1 MKEQPT
7 FRTIAGGIY
16 EDLVNQVATHL
27 WGEKPTTDD
36 EQGTCLDMLN
46 IYESMKDI
54 ADGIAFKIPLDGV
67 YDVYIDAENHALS
80 KVVPVVMGVASPV
93 AKMRTVQL
101 SHEDIETINAAL
113 QFAHDHQLKVVAEN
127 RKILGEEVTQEILSN
142 AYRYLDAQSVF
153 DGERDI

>member
-1 MKEQPT
+1 
-7 FRTIAGGIY
+7 
-16 EDLVNQVATHL
+16 
-27 WGEKPTTDD
+27 
-36 EQGTCLDMLN
+36 MLN

-113 QFAHDHQLKVVAEN
+113 QFAHDHQLKIVAEN
-127 RKILGEEVTQEILSN
+127 RNILGEEVTQEILSN

-153 DGERDI
+153 DGEIDI